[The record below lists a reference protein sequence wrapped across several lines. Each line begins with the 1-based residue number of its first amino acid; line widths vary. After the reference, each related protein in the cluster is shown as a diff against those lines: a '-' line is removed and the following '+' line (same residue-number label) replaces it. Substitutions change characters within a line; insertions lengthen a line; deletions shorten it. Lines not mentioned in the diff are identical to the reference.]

1 MGTAE
6 APCSA
11 AGVLGPRVARY
22 RPHLARG
29 QEGRGPLRF
38 EIMRLNETDGTA
50 TDRLI
55 VDAESVRE
63 MVEKASA
70 TGERLYIRPAE
81 PAAAV

>member
-1 MGTAE
+1 
-6 APCSA
+6 
-11 AGVLGPRVARY
+11 
-22 RPHLARG
+22 
-29 QEGRGPLRF
+29 LRF

-55 VDAESVRE
+55 VDAETVRE

-70 TGERLYIRPAE
+70 NGERLYIRPAE